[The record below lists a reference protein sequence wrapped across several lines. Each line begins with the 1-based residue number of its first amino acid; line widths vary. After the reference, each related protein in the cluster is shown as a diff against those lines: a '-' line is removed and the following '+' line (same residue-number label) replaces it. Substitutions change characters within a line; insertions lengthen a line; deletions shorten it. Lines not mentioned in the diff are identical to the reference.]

1 MFLIIRL
8 NSKNNNQIIQGLKTT
23 NTKSLKPTIPVVSII
38 SPKKPTNSFLSI
50 SQQKFVNDS
59 FLFFQNDCHED
70 QNLEITKQ
78 LSMNKKT
85 ALSLKPNQLTSSTTI
100 EDYTV
105 LIQNSYFYK
114 KTKIEIFGTN
124 WLNFYSKDG
133 YKSVKNWTKRV

>member
-23 NTKSLKPTIPVVSII
+23 NTKSLKPTIPVVSIISPKKPTNSLKPTIPVVSII

-105 LIQNSYFYK
+105 LIQF
-114 KTKIEIFGTN
+114 
-124 WLNFYSKDG
+124 
-133 YKSVKNWTKRV
+133 